1 MSQVQD
7 IEPLASMLA
16 FPYVLEF
23 VEEQHEEILIKRSS
37 TFC

>member
-7 IEPLASMLA
+7 IELASMLA

-23 VEEQHEEILIKRSS
+23 VEEQNEKILIKRSLS
-37 TFC
+37 FC